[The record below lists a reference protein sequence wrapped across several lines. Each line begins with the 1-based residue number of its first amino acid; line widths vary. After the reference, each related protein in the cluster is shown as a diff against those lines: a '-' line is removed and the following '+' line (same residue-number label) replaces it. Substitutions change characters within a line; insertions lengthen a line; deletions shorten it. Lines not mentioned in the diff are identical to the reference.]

1 MYTVA
6 LRDEIR
12 TWVLIQGKSQ
22 RAAARHFGL
31 SRNTVAKLLLEEPAA
46 ANRQYQRQ
54 ARRNTPVRDA
64 ALPHIEGWLQENERL
79 RRWAP
84 KQSWTAHRMWVEL
97 RTLGIPIGESTVR
110 QLVRERRTP
119 TKPTY
124 VPLDFAP
131 GERAEFDF
139 GEATVKL
146 ADQLVKVPFLAGRL
160 RFSGAMFVEC
170 FPTQRQEAFLLGQR
184 HAFEFWGGVP
194 RMVVYDNLKPAV
206 HQVLQ
211 GHSRVEQEAF
221 LHFHSVYCFEALFA
235 NVHAGWEKGSVENLV
250 GYARRNYLVPLPEGA
265 SLEAINAQLQQSCL
279 TDQQRTMA
287 GRTEPIA
294 TRLEGERPCLGP
306 LPTHPPDLGPMVE
319 VLVHST
325 GRVRFQ
331 TNDYSVP
338 IQYAYQ
344 RLTLKAD
351 PFRVHLFAGSDLVAD
366 HPRCYEKR
374 QIIED
379 WRHYVPLLLKKSFA
393 VPFASALRHGD
404 LPSTFEAAR
413 LELVARRPDGNREFA
428 RLLEVCL
435 THSVAAVEAA
445 LALAREQGDWSTDT
459 VRQLLG
465 WAAEPGAATPPL
477 DPARYPAYQ
486 GMAPPPDLDAYNR
499 LLEVR
504 P

>member
-1 MYTVA
+1 MSTVA

-22 RAAARHFGL
+22 RAAAHHFGL
-31 SRNTVAKLLLEEPAA
+31 SRNTVAKLLAEEPAA
-46 ANRQYQRQ
+46 TIRGYQRQ
-54 ARRNTPVRDA
+54 AARQTPVSDA

-84 KQSWTAHRMWVEL
+84 KQAWTAHRMWVEL
-97 RTLGIPIGESTVR
+97 RRLGIAIGESTVR
-110 QLVRERRTP
+110 QLVRERRRSC
-119 TKPTY
+119 KPAY
-124 VPLDFAP
+124 VPLDFAA

-139 GEATVKL
+139 GEATVQL
-146 ADQLVKVPFLAGRL
+146 AGQLVKVPFLAGRL
-160 RFSGAMFVEC
+160 RFCGAMFVEC
-170 FPTQRQEAFLLGQR
+170 FPTQRQEAFLLGQQ

-194 RMVVYDNLKPAV
+194 RIAVYDNLKPAV
-206 HQVLQ
+206 QQLLA
-211 GHSRVEQEAF
+211 GHSRREQEAF
-221 LHFHSVYCFEALFA
+221 LHFQSVYRFEALFA
-235 NVHAGWEKGSVENLV
+235 NPHAGWEKGSVENLV
-250 GYARRNYLVPLPEGA
+250 GYARRNYLVPLPQGA
-265 SLEAINAQLQQSCL
+265 TLEAINEQLRASCL
-279 TDQQRTMA
+279 ADQQRTMA

-294 TRLEGERPCLGP
+294 PRLQRERAALGP
-306 LPTHPPDLGPMVE
+306 LPAHAPEVGPVVE
-319 VLVHST
+319 VLVRST
-325 GRVRFQ
+325 GRIRFQ

-351 PFRVHLFAGSDLVAD
+351 PFRVRLFASEESVAE
-366 HPRCYEKR
+366 HARCYQKR
-374 QIIED
+374 QVIED

-413 LELVARRPDGNREFA
+413 LDLVARRADGNREFA

-435 THSVAAVEAA
+435 THPVEAVEAA
-445 LALAREQGDWSTDT
+445 LGLARQQVDWSTDT

-465 WAAEPGAATPPL
+465 WAAEPASAPAPL

-486 GMAPPPDLDAYNR
+486 DATPPADVSAYDR

-504 P
+504 S